1 MPLSM
6 YLELLHWH
14 SSHRS
19 IKHFYTRARN
29 LSPCSYTLKKLMR
42 HSIDRQEQRLQNR
55 CCNLYSE
62 NTHLR
67 WIRVNVN
74 MFFFPLLKSAFKH
87 SLPVT
92 KETTL
97 GKSMKVMSLERE
109 GIPQLSHLPQ
119 TICLAVCVSVSV
131 CLSPSHFLCHLPLIL
146 SPLFICRLSLTHS
159 LFPPHNTCFLTT
171 TAKGLAGAA
180 HP

>member
-6 YLELLHWH
+6 YFELLHWH

-67 WIRVNVN
+67 WIKVNVN

-119 TICLAVCVSVSV
+119 TICLAVCVCVCVYLSLFVS
-131 CLSPSHFLCHLPLIL
+131 LPLIFYAISL
-146 SPLFICRLSLTHS
+146 SSSPLSLSAASLSLTPS
-159 LFPPHNTCFLTT
+159 FPLTT
-171 TAKGLAGAA
+171 LASWQ
-180 HP
+180 PLPKD